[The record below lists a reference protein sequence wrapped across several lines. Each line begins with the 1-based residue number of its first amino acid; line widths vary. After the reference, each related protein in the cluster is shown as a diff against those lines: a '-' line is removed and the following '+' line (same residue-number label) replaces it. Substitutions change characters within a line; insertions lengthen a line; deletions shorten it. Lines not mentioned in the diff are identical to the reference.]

1 MRLFNLVV
9 LWLVCITSAQAQI
22 SVIPTVTHL
31 TSTSTPSAGAISLAV
46 SGGVSPYSYTWT
58 PGNLYTQNI
67 TNQTANTYVV
77 KIKDSGIP
85 PITSTYTYSIGY
97 KVAWAEDYG
106 TVSKHDTLQNN
117 GTYGWA
123 QAISRNTLLGS
134 TDGWFEYVLKDLNQY
149 KQLGFLDSTSLLK
162 GNNLDI
168 DYGFYY
174 DGVAQKLYRI
184 VNGTTALLVNNPSA
198 GTVLRA
204 QRVGNVVSLIVNG
217 VTSYSVT
224 NATDAAKQW
233 KLKALLHTTNNGSLI
248 NVGCSF
254 LNQSNLVFPGY
265 GGVGAIVTHLINPFG
280 NDGSAKVT
288 PVLPG
293 TYTYTWQPGSVVSP
307 SITLKPMGSYT
318 LTMEDSLNNQ
328 RKLVYAL
335 GHKTRWEQFHSTQQ
349 KHDTLVNI
357 GPNGWGQA
365 ISKNMIPG
373 STDGWF
379 EYVLRDIS
387 KVRPMGFLDSVS
399 ATQGNAADID
409 YGFYYE
415 GANQR
420 LHRIVN
426 GVNTLVGHPAEG
438 AILRV
443 ERIGSTI
450 NFKVNGAV
458 VYSTVNASAAAKNWY
473 VKALVYTGSS
483 VINMGMSTSA
493 CTLTAN
499 AGTLYN
505 ITCASPTISLS
516 GSSNT
521 TGVSYSWTPGG
532 SSPTSSVT
540 SVTSPGIYT
549 LQVTDPSNGC
559 IITATT
565 TVTQDFCIEPVVTN
579 YQNDTLRGS
588 IDLNVTGPDGPY
600 NIAWDSVYIQS
611 SAAVYDSIKT
621 SMPGIIIDSLSFTH
635 YLDSIKLL
643 TVKSGLLP
651 GFYTFQVYDAMSNNI
666 ANAGYVVGSK
676 PAFMLDTGLVISTC
690 TIPPFT
696 FFDGTRRYF
705 GSGVCLSQAGSYSPG
720 YHYMVL
726 GNSFEPASESYLRF
740 TVPNTTD
747 ILYVGL
753 HDKKAGVDGT
763 YNDMMNRALFKFN
776 GNGTYDVIFDS
787 TVIYSGTNYA
797 NDNFAMRMDP
807 DSGKLRFYYN
817 EALVASGN
825 FANLSGATELW
836 PKAILGST
844 GGLIKNILVLGP
856 VIIGPIKIPK
866 FDGVNGTIG
875 DVNCDN
881 NCSGSINASG
891 WFLEY
896 NTPRYYEIYD
906 QANTLLSTIQANG
919 ASNVTFTG
927 LCAGTYKVVYYAFT
941 YQTFHVFPFVLIL
954 PVAASTYGTFE
965 VNYAPNWMHVVNSSV
980 NPTNF
985 SLRKIAGA
993 QNVDDAGAA
1002 SNNVLSANTA
1012 GWLEW
1017 SAATTYG
1024 SYIIGL
1030 SHTDANLLGSSV
1042 NYGIALTTM
1051 QLIGTA
1057 RFGFPV
1063 INGVAQFSNWIQ
1075 YNGTDKFRLQTTGTG
1090 SNLVFKINNQVHSQ
1104 FTTFNPGQTYLVDAT
1119 LSVLNGDINKPRVSF
1134 GCEGSVVYAV
1144 PKEKPDGTFYK
1155 TYSKKLYLK
1164 YDEKYID
1171 ETLKFTVYDMG
1182 HNVINTSSLSIPKQ
1196 YGNNWLSLDFSAIS
1210 SMPNNKYYILEVFN
1224 EKGYKEYVRFFM
1236 N

>member
-1 MRLFNLVV
+1 MKFLNVII
-9 LWLVCITSAQAQI
+9 LWLVYIASAQAQI
-22 SVIPTVTHL
+22 TVVPTVEHL
-31 TSTSTPSAGAISLAV
+31 TSASTPSTGAISLVV
-46 SGGVSPYSYTWT
+46 SGGASPYSYTWT
-58 PGNLYTQNI
+58 PGNFFTQNI
-67 TNQTANTYVV
+67 SNRINDTYVV

-85 PITSTYTYSIGY
+85 PVTWTYTYSIGY
-97 KVAWAEDYG
+97 KVAWAEHYG
-106 TVSKHDTLQNN
+106 TVMKHDTLQNN
-117 GTYGWA
+117 GTYSWA
-123 QAISRNTLLGS
+123 QAISRNTLLKS
-134 TDGWFEYVLKDLNQY
+134 TDGWFEYILKDLNQN
-149 KQLGFLDSTSLLK
+149 KQLGFLDSVSIVK
-162 GNNLDI
+162 SNSADI

-174 DGVAQKLYRI
+174 DATTQRLFRV
-184 VNGTTALLVNNPSA
+184 VNGVNTLLVSNPPA

-204 QRVGNVVSLIVNG
+204 ERIGNVISLKVNG
-217 VTSYSVT
+217 ASSYSVT
-224 NATDAAKQW
+224 NATDAAKNW
-233 KLKALLHTTNNGSLI
+233 KLKAMVLSTNNGSLI

-254 LNQSNLVFPGY
+254 LNQSNFVFPGY
-265 GGVGAIVTHLINPFG
+265 GGLGAVVTHLINTFG
-280 NDGSAKVT
+280 YDGEVKVT
-288 PVLPG
+288 PTLPG
-293 TYTYTWQPGSVVSP
+293 TYTYTWQPGSVISP
-307 SITLKPMGSYT
+307 SVTSKPIGSYT
-318 LTMEDSLNNQ
+318 LTMEDSLNNR
-328 RKLVYAL
+328 RKLVYSL
-335 GHKTRWEQFHSTQQ
+335 GHKIKWEQFYGTQQ
-349 KHDTLVNI
+349 RHDTLTNI
-357 GPNGWGQA
+357 GPYGWGQA
-365 ISKNMIPG
+365 ISKNVIPA

-379 EYVLRDIS
+379 EYVIRDVN
-387 KVRPMGFLDSVS
+387 KAKQLGFLDSVS
-399 ATQGNAADID
+399 ATKGNIADID

-415 GANQR
+415 GTNQR

-426 GVNTLVGHPAEG
+426 GATTLIGHPADG

-450 NFKVNGAV
+450 NLKVNGV
-458 VYSTVNASAAAKNWY
+458 LTYSATNVSAAAKNWY
-473 VKALVYTGSS
+473 IKALAITGSS
-483 VINMGMSTSA
+483 IIDVGMSTSA
-493 CTLTAN
+493 CSLTASTG
-499 AGTLYN
+499 GTYT
-505 ITCASPTISLS
+505 ITCASPTVSLS
-516 GSSNT
+516 GSSNGS
-521 TGVSYSWTPGG
+521 GVSYSWTPGG

-540 SVTSPGIYT
+540 SVTSPGTYT

-565 TVTQDFCIEPVVTN
+565 TVTQDFCIDPVVTN
-579 YQNDTLRGS
+579 YQNDSLRGS
-588 IDLNVTGPDGPY
+588 VNLTVTGPDGPY

-611 SAAVYDSIKT
+611 PAAIYDSIKVAF
-621 SMPGIIIDSLSFTH
+621 PGLSIDSLSFTH
-635 YLDSIKLL
+635 YLDSVKLL
-643 TVKSGLLP
+643 TVKTGLLP
-651 GFYTFQVYDAMSNNI
+651 GFYTVQVYDVLSNNV
-666 ANAGYVVGSK
+666 ANVSYVVGSK
-676 PAFMLDTGLVISTC
+676 PAFMLDTGLVISNC
-690 TIPPFT
+690 VIPPFT
-696 FFDGTRRYF
+696 FGGTKRYF
-705 GSGVCLSQAGSYSPG
+705 GSGVCVSQAGSYSAG
-720 YHYMVL
+720 KHFMVL
-726 GNSFEPASESYLRF
+726 GNAFDSISESYLRF
-740 TVPNTTD
+740 TVPSSSD
-747 ILYVGL
+747 VLYIGL
-753 HDKKAGVDGT
+753 QDKKAGVDGY
-763 YNDMMNRALFKFN
+763 YNDMMNRAMFKFN

-787 TVIYSGTNYA
+787 VVVYSGTNYA
-797 NDNFAMRMDP
+797 DDNFAMRMDP

-817 EALVASGN
+817 ESLIASGN
-825 FANLSGATELW
+825 LANLSGATALW
-836 PKAILGST
+836 PKAALGSN

-856 VIIGPIKIPK
+856 IIKGPIKIQR
-866 FDGVNGTIG
+866 FDGVNGTIA

-906 QANTLLSTIQANG
+906 QSNTLLSTIQANG

-941 YQTFHVFPFVLIL
+941 WVTYHFPFISFSFPN
-954 PVAASTYGTFE
+954 PVSTSELFE
-965 VNYAPNWMHVVNSSV
+965 VNYAPNWMHVVNTSV

-985 SLRKIAGA
+985 SLRKISGV

-1030 SHTDANLLGSSV
+1030 SHTDANLLGTSV

-1075 YNGTDKFRLQTTGTG
+1075 YSGTDKFRLETTGTG
-1090 SNLVFKINNQVHSQ
+1090 SNLVFKINNQFHSQ

-1171 ETLKFTVYDMG
+1171 ENLKFAVYDMG
-1182 HNVINTSSLSIPKQ
+1182 HNVINTSSLTIPKQ
-1196 YGNNWLSLDFSAIS
+1196 YGNNWLALDFSAIS
-1210 SMPNNKYYILEVFN
+1210 AMPNNKYYILEVAN

>member
-1 MRLFNLVV
+1 MKFINTVI

-22 SVIPTVTHL
+22 TVVPTVEHL
-31 TSTSTPSAGAISLAV
+31 TSIATPSAGAISLVV
-46 SGGVSPYSYTWT
+46 SGSGSPYSYTWT

-67 TNQTANTYVV
+67 TNQTNNTYVV
-77 KIKDSGIP
+77 KIKDSGTP
-85 PITSTYTYSIGY
+85 PVTSTYTYSIGY
-97 KVAWAEDYG
+97 KVAWGEHYG

-117 GTYGWA
+117 GTYSWG
-123 QAISRNTLLGS
+123 QAVSKNTLLKS
-134 TDGWFEYVLKDLNQY
+134 TDGWFEYILKDLNQN
-149 KQLGFLDSTSLLK
+149 KQLGFLDSVSLVK
-162 GNNLDI
+162 SSAADI

-174 DGVAQKLYRI
+174 DASTQRLFRM
-184 VNGTTALLVNNPSA
+184 VNGVSTLLVSNPPE
-198 GTVLRA
+198 GTVLRG
-204 QRVGNVVSLIVNG
+204 QRVGNVISLKVNG
-217 VTSYSVT
+217 ASSYSVT
-224 NATDAAKQW
+224 NASDAAKMW
-233 KLKALLHTTNNGSLI
+233 KLKAMVLSTNNGSLI

-265 GGVGAIVTHLINPFG
+265 GGVGAMVTHLINPFG
-280 NDGSAKVT
+280 YDGAVKVT
-288 PVLPG
+288 PTLPG
-293 TYTYTWQPGSVVSP
+293 TYTYTWQPGSIVST
-307 SITLKPMGSYT
+307 SVTSKPMGTYT

-335 GHKTRWEQFHSTQQ
+335 GHKIKWEQFYGAQQ
-349 KHDTLVNI
+349 KHDTLTNI
-357 GPNGWGQA
+357 GPYGWAQA
-365 ISKNMIPG
+365 ISKNVIPG

-379 EYVLRDIS
+379 EYVIRDVN
-387 KVRPMGFLDSVS
+387 KAKQMGFLDSVS
-399 ATQGNAADID
+399 ATKGNIADID

-415 GANQR
+415 GTNQK

-426 GVNTLVGHPAEG
+426 GATTLLGHPADG

-443 ERIGSTI
+443 ERIGSII
-450 NFKVNGAV
+450 NLKVNGV
-458 VYSTVNASAAAKNWY
+458 LTYSTTNASAAAKNWY
-473 VKALVYTGSS
+473 VKALAITGSS
-483 VINMGMSTSA
+483 IIDVGMSTSA

-505 ITCASPTISLS
+505 ISCASPTINLS

-521 TGVSYSWTPGG
+521 SGVTYSWTPGG

-559 IITATT
+559 VITSTT
-565 TVTQDFCIEPVVTN
+565 TVTQDFCIDPVVTN
-579 YQNDTLRGS
+579 YQNDSLRGS
-588 IDLNVTGPDGPY
+588 IDLNITGPDGPY

-611 SAAVYDSIKT
+611 PAAVYDSVKVAFPNL
-621 SMPGIIIDSLSFTH
+621 MIDSLAFTH

-643 TVKSGLLP
+643 TIKTGLLP
-651 GFYTFQVYDAMSNNI
+651 GFYTFQVYDAMSNNV
-666 ANAGYVVGSK
+666 ANAKYIVGSK
-676 PAFMLDTGLVISTC
+676 PAFMLDTGLVISNC

-696 FFDGTRRYF
+696 FFDGTKRYF
-705 GSGVCLSQAGSYSPG
+705 GPGVCLSQAGSFSSG
-720 YHYMVL
+720 KHFMVL
-726 GNSFEPASESYLRF
+726 GNAFDSGSESYLRF
-740 TVPNTTD
+740 TVPSNSD
-747 ILYVGL
+747 VLYVGL
-753 HDKKAGVDGT
+753 QDKKTGIDGN

-787 TVIYSGTNYA
+787 VIIYSGTNYA
-797 NDNFAMRMDP
+797 NDNFAMQMDP
-807 DSGKLRFYYN
+807 DSGKLHFYYN
-817 EALVASGN
+817 EVLIASGN
-825 FANLSGATELW
+825 FANLAGATALW
-836 PKAILGST
+836 PKLGLGSS

-856 VIIGPIKIPK
+856 IILGPIKIPK
-866 FDGVNGTIG
+866 FDGVNGTIA

-881 NCSGSINASG
+881 NCSGSINAAG
-891 WFLEY
+891 WFLEF

-906 QANTLLSTIQANG
+906 QSNTLLSTIQANG

-927 LCAGTYKVVYYAFT
+927 LCAGTYKVYYYAYT
-941 YQTFHVFPFVLIL
+941 YVTVPFWFVTLLIPNPVSTF
-954 PVAASTYGTFE
+954 GTFQ
-965 VNYAPNWMHVVNSSV
+965 VNYAPNWTHVVNTSV

-1051 QLIGTA
+1051 QLFGTA

-1063 INGVAQFSNWIQ
+1063 INGVAQSSNWIQ
-1075 YNGTDKFRLQTTGTG
+1075 YSGTDKFRLETTGTG

-1104 FTTFNPGQTYLVDAT
+1104 FTTFNPGQSYLVDAT
-1119 LSVLNGDINKPRVSF
+1119 LSVLNGDINRPRVSF

-1182 HNVINTSSLSIPKQ
+1182 HNVINTSALSIPKQ
-1196 YGNNWLSLDFSAIS
+1196 YGNNWLSLDFSAVS
-1210 SMPNNKYYILEVFN
+1210 AMPNNKYYILEVFN

>member
-9 LWLVCITSAQAQI
+9 LWLVCIASAQAQI
-22 SVIPTVTHL
+22 SVIPTVEHL
-31 TSTSTPSAGAISLAV
+31 TSTSTPSAGAISLGV

-97 KVAWAEDYG
+97 KVAWTEFFG
-106 TVSKHDTLQNN
+106 TVQKQDTVQNDGSTPIGWGAASSK
-117 GTYGWA
+117 
-123 QAISRNTLLGS
+123 NTLAGGQ
-134 TDGWFEYVLKDLNQY
+134 DGWFEVILQDLNQY
-149 KQLGFLDSTSLLK
+149 KKIGFLDSISSLKTSAS
-162 GNNLDI
+162 DI

-174 DGVAQKLYRI
+174 VASPSRLYKI
-184 VNGTTALLVNNPSA
+184 VNGVESTILNNPPA
-198 GTVLRA
+198 GTVLRVE
-204 QRVGNVVSLIVNG
+204 RVGNVISLKVNG
-217 VTSYSVT
+217 AVTYSVT
-224 NATDAAKQW
+224 SASDAAKMW
-233 KLKALLHTTNNGSLI
+233 KVKASLLASNRGSFV

-254 LNQSNLVFPGY
+254 YSQGNVLFPGF
-265 GGVGAIVTHLINPFG
+265 GGLQSRVQHVFNANEGSVSVVPSLQG
-280 NDGSAKVT
+280 N
-288 PVLPG
+288 
-293 TYTYTWQPGSVVSP
+293 YTYSWQPGGASSS
-307 SITLKPMGSYT
+307 SITTLSLGSYS
-318 LTMEDSLNNQ
+318 LTMKDSLNNK
-328 RKLVYAL
+328 RKVVYNV
-335 GHKTRWEQFHSTQQ
+335 GHKIKWEKLYGTAE
-349 KHDTLVNI
+349 KHDTLVNV
-357 GPNGWGQA
+357 GPYGWAHGV
-365 ISKNMIPG
+365 SRNSIPA
-373 STDGWF
+373 STDGWV
-379 EYVLRDIS
+379 EYVLRDLDKTKII
-387 KVRPMGFLDSVS
+387 GFLDSLYS
-399 ATQGNAADID
+399 YGSQADID
-409 YGFYYE
+409 YGFYYYAAPRILYKVENGITSTIENPSE
-415 GANQR
+415 GT
-420 LHRIVN
+420 V
-426 GVNTLVGHPAEG
+426 
-438 AILRV
+438 LRV
-443 ERIGSTI
+443 ERVGNTI
-450 NFKVNGAV
+450 NLKIDGRI
-458 VYSTVNASAAAKNWY
+458 VYSTVNASDASKQWY
-473 VKALVYTGSS
+473 VKSMVVSGSS
-483 VINMGMSTSA
+483 VTGAGMSTSS
-493 CTLTAN
+493 CSLTASIPSS
-499 AGTLYN
+499 AV
-505 ITCASPTISLS
+505 ISCNTPSAVLTATTNTS
-516 GSSNT
+516 GVT
-521 TGVSYSWTPGG
+521 YSWTPGG
-532 SSPTSSVT
+532 ATTSSITIT
-540 SVTSPGIYT
+540 SAGTYT
-549 LQVTDPSNGC
+549 LKVTDPSSGC
-559 IITATT
+559 VIAATT
-565 TVTQDFCIEPVVTN
+565 TVTQDFCINPVVTN

-588 IDLNVTGPDGPY
+588 IDLNITGPDGPY

-611 SAAVYDSIKT
+611 SAAVYDSVKT
-621 SMPGIIIDSLSFTH
+621 SMPGIIIDSLAFTH

-643 TVKSGLLP
+643 TIKTGLLP

-705 GSGVCLSQAGSYSPG
+705 GSGVCLSQVGSYSPG

-817 EALVASGN
+817 EALIASGN
-825 FANLSGATELW
+825 FANLSGAIQLW

-856 VIIGPIKIPK
+856 VIIGPIKMPK
-866 FDGVNGTIG
+866 FDGVNGTIA

-891 WFLEY
+891 WFMEY

-980 NPTNF
+980 NPINF

-1196 YGNNWLSLDFSAIS
+1196 YGNNWLSLDFSAIPA
-1210 SMPNNKYYILEVFN
+1210 MPNNKYYILEVVN